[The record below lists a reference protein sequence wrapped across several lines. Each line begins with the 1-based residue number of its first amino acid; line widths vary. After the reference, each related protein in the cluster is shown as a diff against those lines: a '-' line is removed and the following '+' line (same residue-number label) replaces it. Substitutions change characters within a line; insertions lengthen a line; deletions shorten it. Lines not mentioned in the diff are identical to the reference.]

1 MPTYYY
7 GTIPVLAWILNHYF
21 YGGVHHAWLAKE
33 FFPPKPNP
41 SSSNPYSIYG
51 ALKDAWD
58 DDDPWNSSV
67 LNARVGMLKGVKAR
81 RHAGV
86 VKGWMAAR
94 LGFVCRHASVDL
106 FYPIVYRVD
115 AGHISADRQLIANSG
130 LQGSREVLIPDLQ
143 ENEFDLLFADNLRD
157 RMFRMLVV
165 DKAIGENR
173 TSSSAVLAMLEE
185 RCVR

>member
-1 MPTYYY
+1 M
-7 GTIPVLAWILNHYF
+7 
-21 YGGVHHAWLAKE
+21 
-33 FFPPKPNP
+33 
-41 SSSNPYSIYG
+41 
-51 ALKDAWD
+51 
-58 DDDPWNSSV
+58 
-67 LNARVGMLKGVKAR
+67 
-81 RHAGV
+81 
-86 VKGWMAAR
+86 
-94 LGFVCRHASVDL
+94 
-106 FYPIVYRVD
+106 VYRVD